1 MKIAFINDTHF
12 GVRNDSPFFLEQSL
26 DFFEKT
32 FFPYLKE
39 HNITNVI
46 HLGDLLD
53 RRKFVNFNTLS
64 QVRKRFFKPLI
75 DNNIKT
81 YITIGNHDTY
91 YKNTNSLNSI
101 SELFLNE
108 SDVIKIIEN
117 PTAIDYDGLCIGII
131 PWVSK
136 DNEDEC
142 LQFIKTCKCPIIGGH
157 FEISG
162 FQVMNGVVHPTGLS
176 KSTFERFELVLS
188 GHFHLKQNN
197 GNIHYLGTQYELNF
211 GDMNSPKGFH
221 ILDTETR
228 TIEFI
233 KNPNKIFHLFR
244 YDDSTEEGVNSIVSA
259 NITQYKNGFI
269 KVIVANKIKPFAFDK
284 FIDAIYSV
292 SPQQLTIVEEYNDK
306 QNTIDIDITEDTM
319 SIINKEIDNLEHV
332 ENKTKLKVIIKDLYM
347 ESLTV

>member
-32 FFPYLKE
+32 FFPYLKQ

-75 DNNIKT
+75 DNNIKA

-101 SELFLNE
+101 NELFFNE
-108 SDVIKIIEN
+108 SDVIKIIES
-117 PTAIDYDGLCIGII
+117 PTAIDFDGLCIGII
-131 PWVSK
+131 PWVTR
-136 DNEDEC
+136 DNEAEC
-142 LQFIKTCKCPIIGGH
+142 LQFISKCKCPIIGGH

-162 FQVMNGVVHPTGLS
+162 FQVMNGVIHPLGLN
-176 KSTFERFELVLS
+176 KRIFDRFELVLS

-221 ILDTETR
+221 VLDTETR
-228 TIEFI
+228 NLEFI
-233 KNPNKIFHLFR
+233 KNPNKIFHLIK
-244 YDDSTEEGVNSIVSA
+244 YDDSTEAGIDTILMENL
-259 NITQYKNGFI
+259 NQYKGGFI
-269 KVIVANKIKPFAFDK
+269 KVIVTNKTKPFAFDK
-284 FIDAIYSV
+284 YIDALYSLN
-292 SPQQLTIVEEYNDK
+292 PQQLTIVEEYSEK
-306 QNTIDIDITEDTM
+306 QNSIDIDITEDTM
-319 SIINKEIDNLEHV
+319 SIINKEIDLLEHIQD
-332 ENKTKLKVIIKDLYM
+332 KTKLKVIIKDLYM
-347 ESLTV
+347 ESLTI